1 MPTSLDQQLADF
13 LRKKRGEETYAA
25 FSRRTGLPASTLFRL
40 EQAQQSVSLGKLEQ
54 LMKRLKVKMKDVF
67 PNR

>member
-1 MPTSLDQQLADF
+1 MDGSLEQQLADF

-54 LMKRLKVKMKDVF
+54 LLRRLKVKLKDVF
-67 PNR
+67 PGR